1 MSITAKRSP
10 RTVTKSVIINS
21 FEILDNAYYPVEE
34 IAKVLK
40 VKPDTIYKL
49 IERQRFKTVKY
60 GRCYQVSGRS
70 VIEDIKRQE
79 AAPKA
84 KAKRNNRFSRKVSTN
99 LPPKK

>member
-1 MSITAKRSP
+1 MSITVKRKP
-10 RTVTKSVIINS
+10 RTVTKSIIINS

-60 GRCYQVSGRS
+60 GRCYQVSGKS
-70 VIEDIKRQE
+70 VIDDVKRQE
-79 AAPKA
+79 QAPRA
-84 KAKRNNRFSRKVSTN
+84 KAKRSSRFSRPVSTN